1 MAHSA
6 LRRALMLAI
15 LVTLPTTA
23 WAEEDTTIALGVGT
37 QKVINVPGIARI
49 AVGDPSIADIKTLG
63 NSQVL
68 IIGAGEGRTTL
79 LIWKA
84 NGTRLSYLI
93 SVSKK
98 DRNEIIEEI
107 KKLLGDREGITVRM
121 VGDRIYLDGYA
132 YTTDDHER
140 VEQIV
145 GLYPMVKSFVKVAP
159 NAKKLVANNLNAALQ
174 RAGLKN
180 VQANVIG
187 TTIFLEGSV
196 ESQAD
201 KEKADLLTK
210 AVGEKVENLIVIG
223 IKRMVLSEV
232 QFVEI
237 RRKSDDHIGI
247 KLPLDLS
254 GAATVGLGF
263 TRDMAA
269 GTNTQPLSLQL
280 DTSMKSDA
288 SFQTVFNDGYG
299 RLLAQPKL
307 VCASGEKAE
316 FLAGGET
323 PIPLM
328 TANTSTVE
336 YKQFGV
342 KLALRPTAD
351 RHGNIQLEVE
361 AESSA
366 IDRANGIS
374 VGNNILIPGFRT
386 RRVKTNVTVRHGET
400 IVMSGIFEH
409 EEEKAVS
416 KFPLLGHIPI
426 VGELFKS
433 RLMASAKRE
442 LVIFVT
448 PRIVN
453 PDTER
458 IRKLIDDIKV
468 RYKQAR
474 DEVTYGIFD

>member
-1 MAHSA
+1 MATR
-6 LRRALMLAI
+6 LMRRALFLAFA
-15 LVTLPTTA
+15 LTLTTPA
-23 WAEEDTTIALGVGT
+23 WAQEDTTIALGVGT

-49 AVGDPSIADIKTLG
+49 AVGDPAIADIKTLG
-63 NSQVL
+63 NSQIL
-68 IIGAGEGRTTL
+68 IIGQGEGRTTL
-79 LIWKA
+79 LIWKG

-93 SVSKK
+93 SVRKK
-98 DRNEIIEEI
+98 DPNEIIEEI

-132 YTTDDHER
+132 YTTEDHER

-145 GLYPMVKSFVKVAP
+145 SLYPSVKSFVKVAP

-201 KEKADLLTK
+201 KDKADLLTK
-210 AVGEKVENLIVIG
+210 AIGEKVENLIVIG
-223 IKRMVLSEV
+223 IKRMVLTEV

-237 RRKSDDHIGI
+237 RRSSTDNIGI
-247 KLPLDLS
+247 KYPLDLS
-254 GAATVGLGF
+254 GNASAT
-263 TRDMAA
+263 
-269 GTNTQPLSLQL
+269 LSLSKGITP
-280 DTSMKSDA
+280 DTPPIVDFNLSNSLRSDA
-288 SFQTVFNDGYG
+288 AFQIIFNDGYG

-316 FLAGGET
+316 FLAGGEV
-323 PIPLM
+323 PIPLITNN
-328 TANTSTVE
+328 TATVE
-336 YKQFGV
+336 FKQYGI
-342 KLALRPTAD
+342 KLEIRPTAD
-351 RHGNIQLEVE
+351 RHGNIQTEIA
-361 AESSA
+361 AESSE
-366 IDRANGIS
+366 IDKS
-374 VGNNILIPGFRT
+374 VGITSGGSLNIPGFRT
-386 RRVKTNVTVRHGET
+386 RKVKTNITVRHGET
-400 IVMSGIFEH
+400 IVLSGIFEH
-409 EEEKAVS
+409 DEQKNVS

-433 RLMASAKRE
+433 RIMTSGKRE

-474 DEVTYGIFD
+474 DEVSFGIFD